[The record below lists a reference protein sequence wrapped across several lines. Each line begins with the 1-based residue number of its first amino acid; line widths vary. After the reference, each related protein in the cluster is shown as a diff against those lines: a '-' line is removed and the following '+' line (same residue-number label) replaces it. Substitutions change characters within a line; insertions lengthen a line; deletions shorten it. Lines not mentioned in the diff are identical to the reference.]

1 MSTVR
6 RLEHVGLGAA
16 RDRYEETVRFYETV
30 FGWHRTRE
38 QPGELAFVG
47 DGLGGRLEIFA
58 TDAPPLHDPHHLAFA
73 VPEADFTRV
82 ADAIR
87 QAGAALAEPF
97 INDFGDRIVFFDDP
111 AGNRAQIVARVAP
124 LDE

>member
-16 RDRYEETVRFYETV
+16 RDRYEQTVRFYEDV

-38 QPGELAFVG
+38 QPGVLAFVG
-47 DGLGGRLEIFA
+47 DGQGGRLEIFA
-58 TDAPPLHDPHHLAFA
+58 TDSPPLHDPHHLAFA
-73 VPEADFTRV
+73 VPQEDFERV
-82 ADAIR
+82 AAAIR
-87 QAGAALAEPF
+87 QAGAALDEPF